1 MPEQAARYEADV
13 WEENIATYLDIKDK
27 VTISQVA
34 RGLGIETPRI
44 GTADQ
49 RRIAA
54 ALEQLG
60 WKRLPKDREGKR
72 WWGKAR

>member
-1 MPEQAARYEADV
+1 
-13 WEENIATYLDIKDK
+13 

-34 RGLGIETPRI
+34 QGALFFGKSRI

-54 ALEQLG
+54 ILELLG
-60 WKRLPKDREGKR
+60 WQRLPKDREGKR
-72 WWGKAR
+72 FWATRSTTADGT